1 MVVHAVPAGGDVSE
15 SAQVHAANGGPVA
28 DPGPAG
34 DAAGMLLSVADA
46 EQLAEARLPPQI
58 RDFVSGGSGAELTRR
73 ANLAAFDD
81 VYVVPRS
88 LADVSACAPQ
98 ATLAGWE
105 AALPVA
111 VAPMAYQ
118 RMVHP
123 DGEVGLAAACA
134 SAGIPFTAA
143 MLSSATLEEIAQVG
157 GCLWLQ
163 LYWLRDRGVILD
175 LIRRAE
181 AAGCRALMLTVDLP
195 EVGRRLR
202 DLRNG
207 FAFPDGVYAAN
218 LAPGGD
224 AAHRQ
229 PGVPGQSALASHT
242 AAVFDPSLRWSDVA
256 WLAGQTSLPLML
268 KGVLDADDARHAA
281 DTGIAG
287 IVVSNHGGRQLD
299 GAVPSITALP
309 WIIDAV
315 AGRCPVLLD
324 SGVRGGTDVL
334 KAIALG
340 ASGAMLGRP
349 ALWGLATGGAAGAGR
364 VLALLAEEFRQAMVL
379 AGCPDLEAIRA
390 LRTVIRPG

>member
-1 MVVHAVPAGGDVSE
+1 MAVDVVLAGGDVSD
-15 SAQVHAANGGPVA
+15 SALARAANGGPVA
-28 DPGPAG
+28 DRGTTG

-46 EQLAEARLPPQI
+46 ERLAAASLPPQVQ
-58 RDFVSGGSGAELTRR
+58 DFVSGGSGAELTRR

-81 VYVVPRS
+81 VFVVPRS

-98 ATLAGWE
+98 ATLAGCD
-105 AALPVA
+105 AAMPVA

-123 DGEVGLAAACA
+123 EGEVALAAACA
-134 SAGIPFTAA
+134 RAGIPFTAA
-143 MLSSATLEEIAQVG
+143 MLSSMTIEEIAAAG

-175 LIRRAE
+175 VIRRAA

-218 LAPGGD
+218 LAPDGD

-229 PGVPGQSALASHT
+229 PGVPGQSALADHT

-256 WLAGQTSLPLML
+256 WLAGQTSLPLLL
-268 KGVLDADDARHAA
+268 KGVLDAEDARRAA

-299 GAVPSITALP
+299 GAVPSVTALP
-309 WIIDAV
+309 WIVDAV

-334 KAIALG
+334 KSLALG
-340 ASGAMLGRP
+340 ATGVLLGRP
-349 ALWGLATGGAAGAGR
+349 ALWGLAAGGSDGAAE
-364 VLALLAEEFRQAMVL
+364 VLGLLAEEFRQAMVL
-379 AGCPDLEAIRA
+379 AGCPDVAAVSA
-390 LRTVIRPG
+390 LRTVSRRG